1 MKILGIPLLVDYSNR
16 HPTSRAAIAKWK
28 KRVEAAQWKNH
39 AELKEMFPSADYIP
53 SQKFY
58 VFNIGGNKTRLCAV
72 VSFNAGM
79 ALVEWI
85 GTHAEYSKK
94 NFN

>member
-1 MKILGIPLLVDYSNR
+1 MELIGIPILVAFVKK
-16 HPTSRAAIAKWK
+16 HPTTRAAVGEWK
-28 KRVEAAQWKNH
+28 ARVEAATWKNH
-39 AELKEMFPSADYIP
+39 AELKAAFPSADYIA
-53 SQKFY
+53 SRKFY
-58 VFNIGGNKTRLCAV
+58 VFNIGGNKARLCAV
-72 VSFNAGM
+72 VSFKAGF